1 MNKKN
6 EFVSASF
13 CRFLPNTQTSKFHR
27 SEYWNGGHRSEY
39 WNGGHRSEYWNGG
52 HRSEYWNGGK
62 LPSKRVLELLVKY
75 SFRQT
80 TFWLRRNKPALLHR
94 HQLLRMAWLAWMCV
108 LQKVLPAVVTVVEQ
122 VSSNMRQSLPTFQKE
137 LLNVIHMN
145 STHSDQ
151 VKQHY

>member
-1 MNKKN
+1 MAATQQACLAP
-6 EFVSASF
+6 SASVAAD
-13 CRFLPNTQTSKFHR
+13 
-27 SEYWNGGHRSEY
+27 G
-39 WNGGHRSEYWNGG
+39 
-52 HRSEYWNGGK
+52 
-62 LPSKRVLELLVKY
+62 
-75 SFRQT
+75 
-80 TFWLRRNKPALLHR
+80 
-94 HQLLRMAWLAWMCV
+94 MLAWMCV